1 MPFNHFRMLRSAWCF
16 QPRTRTAHGKTGMHL
31 AVSWA
36 GLFNEPVEIVQAT
49 LLGGIKRSIAHLL
62 RPDVTLF
69 LIDTASHSCCLKDVT
84 NVLRI
89 VVDTA
94 A

>member
-1 MPFNHFRMLRSAWCF
+1 
-16 QPRTRTAHGKTGMHL
+16 MHL

-49 LLGGIKRSIAHLL
+49 LLGGTKRSVPRSVAHLL
-62 RPDVTLF
+62 RSDVMLH
-69 LIDTASHSCCLKDVT
+69 LIDTGSHSCCLKDVI
-84 NVLRI
+84 NVLRT

-94 A
+94 ARTLRV